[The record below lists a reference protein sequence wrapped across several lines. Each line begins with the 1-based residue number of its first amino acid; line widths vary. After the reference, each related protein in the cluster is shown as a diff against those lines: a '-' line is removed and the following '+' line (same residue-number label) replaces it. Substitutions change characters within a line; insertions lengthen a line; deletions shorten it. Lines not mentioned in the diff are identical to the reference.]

1 MEIFENQRN
10 LLPEFIQLN
19 QAWISEYFQLEEAD
33 HALAARPES
42 IIENGGYV
50 FCLVEQG
57 QVLGTCALFKE
68 GDDEFQLARMAVRKD
83 QQGKG
88 YAALLLQVCLEKLQ
102 QLHAK
107 RVYLISNTKLSAA
120 LSLYTKFGF
129 QTYFEGQH
137 PAYARANIGMEI
149 VF

>member
-1 MEIFENQRN
+1 MDILENQAS
-10 LLPEFIQLN
+10 LLPQFIQLN
-19 QAWISEYFQLEEAD
+19 QAWISEYFQLEDAD
-33 HALAARPES
+33 HALAAHPER

-50 FCLVEQG
+50 FCIVEQG

-68 GDDEFQLARMAVRKD
+68 ADGVYQLARMAVRKD

-88 YAALLLQVCLEKLQ
+88 YAAILMQVCLDKLK
-102 QLHAK
+102 QLNAK
-107 RVYLISNTKLSAA
+107 RVYLISNTKLAAA

-137 PAYARANIGMEI
+137 PAYARANIGMEM

>member
-1 MEIFENQRN
+1 MNILENQYS
-10 LLPEFIQLN
+10 LLPQFIQLN
-19 QAWISEYFQLEEAD
+19 QAWISEYFQLEKAD
-33 HALAARPES
+33 HALAAHPEL

-50 FCLVEQG
+50 FCIEEQG

-68 GDDEFQLARMAVRKD
+68 DNGVFQLARMAVRKD

-88 YAALLLQVCLEKLQ
+88 YAAILMQVCLDKLQ
-102 QLHAK
+102 QLNAK

-120 LSLYTKFGF
+120 LRLYTKFGF

-149 VF
+149 LL